1 MEKVKP
7 LAPENLVQVLRS
19 WRELCGHQKDLE
31 RTLLKL
37 ARHPEA
43 TPEQLESALVI
54 YRKAYAEIRKMEPTM
69 KNIGIQNNRRQLVAT
84 VTLTDK
90 GE

>member
-1 MEKVKP
+1 MEMVKP
-7 LAPENLVQVLRS
+7 LSRENLGKVLRS
-19 WRELCGHQKDLE
+19 WRDVCDKQKDLE

-54 YRKAYAEIRKMEPTM
+54 YRRAYAEIKKMEPTM
-69 KNIGIQNNRRQLVAT
+69 KNIGVQNNCRQFVAKI
-84 VTLTDK
+84 TLTE
-90 GE
+90 GV